1 MSNSTTEAPE
11 VPGNSPQYGRPPSPP
26 DAALQRRSRLK
37 LLAVLGAFGIPLLLA
52 TVWLH
57 YARVSGGTLGLS
69 ARGELIHPAFPLE
82 SVVLSE
88 LNGEQQAPFDE
99 ESLRGTWTM
108 FYAPA
113 GECGEACELNI
124 YHMRQVRLALS
135 HRMDRV
141 QRVLLVN
148 SSAQVDAD
156 LLAEHP
162 GLRVLSG
169 TSGQYD
175 EVVDKINTALSQS
188 KGALQP
194 ADAIYLID
202 PFANVMMRF
211 PADLPPKSMLKD
223 IKHLLKVSRIG

>member
-1 MSNSTTEAPE
+1 MSNSNSEAPE
-11 VPGNSPQYGRPPSPP
+11 HPVQGNHPPSSP
-26 DAALQRRSRLK
+26 DANLQRRSRLK
-37 LLAVLGAFGIPLLLA
+37 LLAVLGAFGVPLLLA

-57 YARVSGGTLGLS
+57 YARVSGGSLGLS

-82 SVVLSE
+82 SVALSE
-88 LNGEQQAPFDE
+88 LSGEEGRPFDE
-99 ESLRGTWTM
+99 ESLQGIWTM

-113 GECGEACELNI
+113 GDCGEACELNI

-148 SSAQVDAD
+148 GSGQVNPD

-169 TSGQYD
+169 TDGQYD
-175 EVVDKINTALSQS
+175 EVVEKINTALSQS

>member
-1 MSNSTTEAPE
+1 MSNSNSEAS
-11 VPGNSPQYGRPPSPP
+11 GLAGQAPQQGQVPSPP
-26 DAALQRRSRLK
+26 DAALQRRSRMK

-57 YARVSGGTLGLS
+57 YARVSGGSLGLS

-82 SVVLSE
+82 SVALSE
-88 LNGEQQAPFDE
+88 LSAEQGTPFDE
-99 ESLRGTWTM
+99 ESLRGIWTM

-148 SSAQVDAD
+148 GSGHVNPD
-156 LLAEHP
+156 LLSEHP

-169 TSGQYD
+169 TSGQYE
-175 EVVDKINTALSQS
+175 EVVEKINTALSQS
-188 KGALQP
+188 KGALKP